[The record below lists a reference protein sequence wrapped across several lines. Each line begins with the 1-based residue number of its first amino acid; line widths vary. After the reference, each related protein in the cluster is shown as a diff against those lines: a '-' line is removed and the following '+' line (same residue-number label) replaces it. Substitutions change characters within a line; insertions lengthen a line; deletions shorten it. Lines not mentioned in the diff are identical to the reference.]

1 MNRSVALCE
10 ICPALSPAEFEEWRA
25 VLDARRVIQVAMSGA
40 EDPEGRYRLHGAT
53 QCVDSRLGKLFQMAN
68 YLYIH

>member
-1 MNRSVALCE
+1 MDEPVALCE
-10 ICPALSPAEFEEWRA
+10 ICPAITSAELEEWRA
-25 VLDARRVIQVAMSGA
+25 VLDARRVIQVARSGA

-53 QCVDSRLGKLFQMAN
+53 QRMDSRLGKLFQMAN